1 MSQKK
6 YQEIDDRESRIN
18 ADVDRIS
25 QMCRDPDSAMAE
37 ILEILTDVDVVPE
50 VGKYYTFIYKAKTD
64 RIQYDEFPLIAC
76 VAVYKWGFTG
86 INYHWGDYRQYTWEE
101 LRSNLHIVHQSEIR
115 DMRQIPYQS
124 IKLNT

>member
-1 MSQKK
+1 MSQEK
-6 YQEIDDRESRIN
+6 YQEIDDRENRISG
-18 ADVDRIS
+18 DVDRIS
-25 QMCRDPDSAMAE
+25 QMSRDPDSAMAE
-37 ILEILTDVDVVPE
+37 ILEILTEVDVVPE

-64 RIQYDEFPLIAC
+64 RIRYDEFPLIAC

-101 LRSNLHIVHQSEIR
+101 LQSNLHIVYQSEIK